1 MEDASMSTS
10 AAEEA
15 AGESRIVQLEET
27 VINRIAAGEVVVRP
41 ANALK
46 ELLENCLDAGSKHI
60 SVMVKGGGLK
70 MLRIEDDGH
79 GIRPEDLHILCER
92 FTTSKLKKYEDLESI
107 GTFGFRG
114 EALASISH
122 VAHVTVTTM
131 TAKESCARVAQ
142 YLDGKLKGPA
152 RPCAGTR
159 GTTLVVEDM
168 FYNNP
173 TRKQA
178 LGKETLEHA
187 KVLEVVQRYAVHYP
201 LVAFNCR
208 KATSSV
214 TELST
219 VGGNGLSS
227 TDVIA
232 TIYGRNISQELFS
245 FQIASDDPK
254 FTCRGLASGPN
265 YSARSGTLILFINN
279 RLVECNP
286 LRRAIDAVYQPVLP
300 RHQRPWVYIALD
312 VDPAAIDVN
321 VHPTKM
327 EVQFL
332 HEESIASQLQEVLTA
347 RLREAGGE
355 RMFSAAVPGVLGGSK
370 KQASLF
376 QSVATEAT
384 ASSSDCAPPPTK
396 QQRTEAPPA
405 GDKPSTAPVLNPVR
419 VRTDHRQRSLQ
430 SMLQES
436 QASQAPQASQ
446 PAALTAAVSQPRP
459 EQGEFQGSDQD
470 KALVPTDRGQ
480 GGGAAAHAPATS
492 AIRQAAFEE
501 AQQLSSIEELREA
514 AELAGDSNFSKSV
527 HQSVYVGPVSNEL
540 VLLQCGRALCLA
552 NLAILARECAYQR
565 LLRLFGGVGSI
576 SLAAPL
582 PLGELLQLGIE
593 DPDSGYDPEVHRSV
607 DVEGLAARFV
617 ALLLEK
623 AELLN
628 EYFMFDI
635 DTESSQLR
643 AVPNGLGLLSD
654 VGLSMDTLPLYLVR
668 LCTQVNWEEEKA
680 CLVDICRITA
690 EFCVDLLLP
699 SAEETAALAG
709 GREGRQAATAESL
722 NAAVEAGEFE
732 DIAAALTA
740 KKRSSG
746 GQELQ
751 GLRQLHEA
759 VRRDG
764 ACCWPRELAR
774 DGSLLDL
781 VSLDQLYKIFERC

>member
-1 MEDASMSTS
+1 MSSPGT
-10 AAEEA
+10 EGA

-46 ELLENCLDAGSKHI
+46 ELLENSLDAGSKHI
-60 SVMVKGGGLK
+60 AVMAKGGGLK

-79 GIRPEDLHILCER
+79 GIRPDDLHILCER

-131 TAKESCARVAQ
+131 RAQDTCARVAQ
-142 YLDGKLKGPA
+142 YIDGKLKGPA

-178 LGKETLEHA
+178 LGKETMEHA

-201 LVAFNCR
+201 SVGFSCR

-219 VGGNGLSS
+219 VGGNTLSS
-227 TDVIA
+227 KDVVS
-232 TIYGRNISQELFS
+232 TIYGRSISKELFT
-245 FQIASDDPK
+245 FEVASDDPK
-254 FTCRGLASGPN
+254 FSCRGLASGPN

-279 RLVECNP
+279 RLVECSP
-286 LRRAIDAVYQPVLP
+286 LRRAIEAVYSPVLP
-300 RHQRPWVYIALD
+300 RHQHPWVYIALD

-332 HEESIASQLQEVLTA
+332 HEECIASQLQEVLAA
-347 RLREAGGE
+347 RLREAGGAKS
-355 RMFSAAVPGVLGGSK
+355 FSAALPGVLGGSK
-370 KQASLF
+370 AKASL
-376 QSVATEAT
+376 SPSGAAGAAPEAL
-384 ASSSDCAPPPTK
+384 SSDCAPPPAK
-396 QQRTEAPPA
+396 QQRTEPSPA
-405 GDKPSTAPVLNPVR
+405 GDKAPVLNPVR

-430 SMLQES
+430 TMFEES
-436 QASQAPQASQ
+436 QASQALPESK
-446 PAALTAAVSQPRP
+446 AAQLPAAVSQPEP
-459 EQGEFQGSDQD
+459 SQDESKGSDQD
-470 KALVPTDRGQ
+470 KALVPTGAQQ
-480 GGGAAAHAPATS
+480 GVEPAPNAQDISAT
-492 AIRQAAFEE
+492 RRAAFEE
-501 AQQLSSIEELREA
+501 AQQLTSIEELRGA
-514 AELAGDSNFSKSV
+514 AELAGDSKFSKSV
-527 HQSVYVGPVSNEL
+527 HQSVYVGPVSGEL
-540 VLLQCGRALCLA
+540 VLLQCGAALCLA
-552 NLAILARECAYQR
+552 NLIILARECAYQR
-565 LLRLFGGVGSI
+565 LLRLVGGIGSI
-576 SLAAPL
+576 RLAVPL
-582 PLGELLQLGIE
+582 PLEELLQMGIE
-593 DPDSGYDPEVHRSV
+593 DPDSGYDPEVHSSV
-607 DVEGLAARFV
+607 DVESLAARFV
-617 ALLLEK
+617 SLLLEK

-635 DTESSQLR
+635 DAESSQLR
-643 AVPNGLGLLSD
+643 AVPNGLGLSSD
-654 VGLSMDTLPLYLVR
+654 LGLSMESLPLYLVR

-680 CLVDICRITA
+680 CLDSICRVTA
-690 EFCVDLLLP
+690 HFCVELLQP
-699 SAEETAALAG
+699 SDEEVAALG
-709 GREGRQAATAESL
+709 EGRKGKQRATAEAL

-732 DIAAALTA
+732 DVATALAA
-740 KKRSSG
+740 KRPSSG

>member
-1 MEDASMSTS
+1 MDDASKSPS
-10 AAEEA
+10 GAEKE
-15 AGESRIVQLEET
+15 AGEPRIVQLEET

-60 SVMVKGGGLK
+60 SVMAKGGGLK

-79 GIRPEDLHILCER
+79 GIRHDDLHMLCER

-107 GTFGFRG
+107 STFGFRG

-131 TAKESCARVAQ
+131 TAKDSCARVAQ

-152 RPCAGTR
+152 RPCAGTP

-178 LGKETLEHA
+178 LGKESMEHA

-201 LVAFNCR
+201 TVAFSCR

-219 VGGNGLSS
+219 VGGNGLTSQ
-227 TDVIA
+227 DVIA
-232 TIYGRNISQELFS
+232 TIYGRSISQELFS
-245 FQIASDDPK
+245 FEIASDDPK
-254 FTCRGLASGPN
+254 FTCRGWASGPN

-279 RLVECNP
+279 RLVECSP
-286 LRRAIDAVYQPVLP
+286 LRRAIEAVYQPVLP
-300 RHQRPWVYIALD
+300 RHQHPWVYVALD

-332 HEESIASQLQEVLTA
+332 HEESIAGQLQEVLTA
-347 RLREAGGE
+347 RLREAGGA
-355 RMFSAAVPGVLGGSK
+355 RTFSAAVPGVLGGGK
-370 KQASLF
+370 TKASLF
-376 QSVATEAT
+376 QSGATEAA
-384 ASSSDCAPPPTK
+384 ASSSDCAPPPAK

-405 GDKPSTAPVLNPVR
+405 MDKPSSAPVLNPVR

-430 SMLQES
+430 SMFQES
-436 QASQAPQASQ
+436 QASQAPTASQ
-446 PAALTAAVSQPRP
+446 AAAVTAAVSEPQP
-459 EQGEFQGSDQD
+459 EQDESQGSDQD
-470 KALVPTDRGQ
+470 RALVPTDPGQ
-480 GGGAAAHAPATS
+480 GGESATHAQAISAT
-492 AIRQAAFEE
+492 RREAFEE
-501 AQQLSSIEELREA
+501 AQQLTSIEELREA
-514 AELAGDSNFSKSV
+514 AELAGDSKFSKSV
-527 HQSVYVGPVSNEL
+527 HQSVYVGPVSSEL
-540 VLLQCGRALCLA
+540 VLLQCGAALCLA

-565 LLRLFGGVGSI
+565 MLRLVGGIGSI
-576 SLAAPL
+576 TLAAPL

-628 EYFMFDI
+628 EYFMLDI
-635 DTESSQLR
+635 DTETSQLR
-643 AVPNGLGLLSD
+643 AVPNGLGLNSD
-654 VGLSMDTLPLYLVR
+654 LGLSMEGLPLYLLR

-680 CLVDICRITA
+680 CLDSICRITA

-699 SAEETAALAG
+699 SAEEVAALAG
-709 GREGRQAATAESL
+709 GRKSTQAATAESL

-732 DIAAALTA
+732 DIAAALAA

-759 VRRDG
+759 VRRDA